1 MGRGLFWFA
10 VGAGVTV
17 WLVLKGREYYERFTP
32 KGITEQV
39 EKTAGN
45 ARGWVDDFFS
55 TMSSA
60 MDEREHELREALG
73 LDGAT
78 LPAPEGAPVQE
89 SNRT

>member
-1 MGRGLFWFA
+1 MGRRLFWFA
-10 VGAGVTV
+10 VGVGVTA
-17 WLVLKGREYYERFTP
+17 WLVVKGREYYEKFTP
-32 KGITEQV
+32 KGVTEQV
-39 EKTAGN
+39 EKTARD

-78 LPAPEGAPVQE
+78 LPAQEGHPVQE

>member
-45 ARGWVDDFFS
+45 ARGWVDDFLH
-55 TMSSA
+55 TMTSA

-73 LDGAT
+73 LDGST
-78 LPAPEGAPVQE
+78 PSTPEGLLVQE